1 MQDAE
6 AAQDDAVSARATDLP
21 WPGDAPLFA
30 SGTDAL
36 AALLRWGAE
45 HRGWSRV
52 WLPSYYCPEVPA
64 ALRAFPA
71 GVEVLVY
78 PDHELWAAPEPR
90 GVPAVEGDVVVV
102 ANQLGVRRRPAAGRP
117 ARRGAPV
124 VEDHSHDLGSDWARN
139 SVADFAF
146 ASLRKTLPIPDGG
159 VVWSPRGH
167 ELPPEPGTPG
177 GGPAAQRLASAIERR
192 HRAGGPVAGERLRL
206 RALARIAAAATGEPT
221 AAAAPSPPGSPER
234 PGISPVSRALVA
246 QMPLQAWRERRRANI
261 EGLAEAVGTPAHA
274 RILPTPEGG
283 VAFALTLVFDTAQAR
298 ARAQEA
304 LRARAVVP
312 TVLWPLD
319 PALDTG
325 TSDAD
330 ADLSR
335 RILSIHADQR
345 FDASDMLVLGAILQE
360 ALRSA

>member
-6 AAQDDAVSARATDLP
+6 AAEEDAGSAQATDLP
-21 WPGDAPLFA
+21 WPGGAPLFA

-36 AALLRWGAE
+36 AALLRWGAG

-71 GVEVLVY
+71 GVEVLAY
-78 PDHELWAAPEPR
+78 PDHELWAAPDPR

-102 ANQLGVRRRPAAGRP
+102 ANQLGVRRRPVVDRF
-117 ARRGAPV
+117 ARRGAAL
-124 VEDHSHDLGSDWARN
+124 VEDHSHDLGSDWAWS
-139 SVADFAF
+139 SVADYAF

-159 VVWSPRGH
+159 VVWSPRGLD
-167 ELPPEPGTPG
+167 LPPEPMTPG
-177 GGPAAQRLASAIERR
+177 GGPAARRLAVAIDRR
-192 HRAGGPVAGERLRL
+192 HRLGGAAADERLRL
-206 RALARIAAAATGEPT
+206 RALARVAATATGKPAT
-221 AAAAPSPPGSPER
+221 AVAPSPPGSPQR
-234 PGISPVSRALVA
+234 AGISPVSRALVA
-246 QMPLQAWRERRRANI
+246 QMPLRAWRERRRANI
-261 EGLAEAVGTPAHA
+261 ELLADAVGTPAHA
-274 RILPTPEGG
+274 RILPAPQGG
-283 VAFALTLVFDTAQAR
+283 VAFALTLVFDTELAS
-298 ARAQEA
+298 ARAQDA

-319 PALDTG
+319 PALDPG
-325 TSDAD
+325 ASDAD

-345 FDASDMLVLGAILQE
+345 FDESDMLVLGAIAWE
-360 ALRSA
+360 ALRSV